1 MTLAMVWQKSYMQ
14 TFKFTQKTNTDTFT
28 WFSILMIEF
37 NFENNSSKTQQPYV
51 ISFHILSSPLTVVMF
66 QPPGSG
72 SGVLTSESSLVPEEA
87 RAQAEHMVPTSLRS
101 VITLILM
108 FTYSE
113 FGASQFTSG
122 IISTLVNISSALS
135 SLYTL
140 YYSVTFSDV
149 EHWKVSSIISIGS
162 SEMFST
168 LTEEVLSGIC
178 EYHQ

>member
-1 MTLAMVWQKSYMQ
+1 MI
-14 TFKFTQKTNTDTFT
+14 FNTDDRIQFRKQFIKNPTTVRHFISR
-28 WFSILMIEF
+28 FVPPS
-37 NFENNSSKTQQPYV
+37 NSCHV
-51 ISFHILSSPLTVVMF
+51 

-87 RAQAEHMVPTSLRS
+87 RAQAEHMVPTSLRW
-101 VITLILM
+101 VIKSILM
-108 FTYSE
+108 FTVS
-113 FGASQFTSG
+113 
-122 IISTLVNISSALS
+122 LVSLSLLPGLFLLLWIFQVHSAR

>member
-1 MTLAMVWQKSYMQ
+1 
-14 TFKFTQKTNTDTFT
+14 
-28 WFSILMIEF
+28 MIEF

-87 RAQAEHMVPTSLRS
+87 RAQAELGDRHMVPTSLRS

-113 FGASQFTSG
+113 LGVSQFTSG

-149 EHWKVSSIISIGS
+149 EH
-162 SEMFST
+162 
-168 LTEEVLSGIC
+168 
-178 EYHQ
+178 